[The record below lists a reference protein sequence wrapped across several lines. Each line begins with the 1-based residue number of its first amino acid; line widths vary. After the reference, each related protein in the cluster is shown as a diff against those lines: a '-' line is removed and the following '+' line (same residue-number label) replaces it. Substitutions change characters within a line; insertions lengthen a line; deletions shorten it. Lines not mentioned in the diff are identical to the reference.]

1 MTDGKP
7 KCVETLREI
16 EALVDGELDTT
27 VRVRIE
33 SHLVDCP
40 PCMDHEEF
48 RRHLKVMVSS
58 KCAQHDVPPELRA
71 KILRLL
77 HDDQPTG

>member
-27 VRVRIE
+27 VRIRIE
-33 SHLVDCP
+33 SHLVD
-40 PCMDHEEF
+40 
-48 RRHLKVMVSS
+48 
-58 KCAQHDVPPELRA
+58 
-71 KILRLL
+71 
-77 HDDQPTG
+77 